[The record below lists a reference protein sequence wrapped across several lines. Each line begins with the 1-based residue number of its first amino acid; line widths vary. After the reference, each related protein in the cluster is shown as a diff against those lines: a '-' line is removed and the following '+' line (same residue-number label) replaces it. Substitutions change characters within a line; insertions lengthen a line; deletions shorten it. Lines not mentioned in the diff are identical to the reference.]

1 MYVMSVYTLIW
12 KPEFGPRYQLIIWQ
26 IQLKVMV
33 ILSSWRAPI
42 FHLDRHLYYTGLPV
56 LHGYL
61 YYVVPGQIS
70 IPFRNCPLCNL
81 VSTLTESATSWGYFT
96 ILVLLFYFYRNAVS
110 LERHL
115 GETEMEEW
123 RSTQGTLVDLSRKE
137 LITEKHD
144 RSTQTE
150 HLLIESL
157 ATPERQAKRLPPI
170 QHRISTDHWWVQC
183 AISHWRTQYW
193 RIIFEYTCCWKYPS

>member
-1 MYVMSVYTLIW
+1 MRPFFFNWIGTCFTQISVLCSFWSNFNNFLKLPFLQFSVYFNWVCKL
-12 KPEFGPRYQLIIWQ
+12 
-26 IQLKVMV
+26 MV
-33 ILSSWRAPI
+33 IL
-42 FHLDRHLYYTGLPV
+42 
-56 LHGYL
+56 
-61 YYVVPGQIS
+61 
-70 IPFRNCPLCNL
+70 
-81 VSTLTESATSWGYFT
+81 T

-110 LERHL
+110 LETHL

-123 RSTQGTLVDLSRKE
+123 GSTQRTLMNLSHKE
-137 LITEKHD
+137 PITEKHD

>member
-1 MYVMSVYTLIW
+1 
-12 KPEFGPRYQLIIWQ
+12 
-26 IQLKVMV
+26 MV

-157 ATPERQAKRLPPI
+157 ATPERPAKCLPPI
-170 QHRISTDHWWVQC
+170 QQRISTDHWCGC
-183 AISHWRTQYW
+183 AISHWRTQNW